1 MAWPSFRIATP
12 GFKINETDK
21 YRVFWLHG
29 SKVDAVEG
37 SGAGFAVVAV
47 GVFVFFF
54 VVFVGVFVGVFAE
67 GKEGVFDGAWA
78 DGDFHVY
85 VL

>member
-12 GFKINETDK
+12 GFKINEFGK

-37 SGAGFAVVAV
+37 SGAGFVGVVV
-47 GVFVFFF
+47 GVFCV
-54 VVFVGVFVGVFAE
+54 VFVGVFAE
-67 GKEGVFDGAWA
+67 GEEGVFDGAWA